1 MAYNTS
7 SNTSSPNK
15 GAAKGN
21 NNRKSSSLPSETV
34 EYLKAWMMSPEHVA
48 HPYPTEQE
56 KAQIMFDTG
65 IELKQLTNWFVNN
78 RKRYW
83 KPRVEA
89 KLQQRFASAASSD
102 STSSST
108 SHSPVS
114 VPAGPGGAGGA
125 LSLSIAQ
132 AHQVA
137 LLQHAADAG
146 VGRGEA
152 KNNDYFAHPVS
163 EGSASSSTCN
173 SDDESID
180 TGSGSF
186 LSSASQNQRHQG
198 SNSLLA
204 PAMGVSAS
212 VPCSSV
218 PLRRE
223 EVDVFVLRPETGDAD
238 ALPTIRDMTIKSNAP
253 ADRIL
258 ATFPNIH
265 IHYTIPRDIEHDRK
279 KIQTRRDG
287 EVLRVKKHYLKLYLA
302 TRGIHSV
309 SSPLCATTLYAED
322 KPNSVSLPT
331 SPYFPDNVGI
341 NTSPSTP
348 TSGEVFST
356 KLETFLSNTSSGGDV
371 ASNLHTVSPFP
382 FRKTALGRRP
392 RAFTCTAIQDN
403 NSDDD
408 TLRRKR
414 ARTSSG
420 INGGEEE
427 WRELCQNAQSLDCD
441 SLPGLEEAARMF
453 GFAC

>member
-1 MAYNTS
+1 MAYRTS
-7 SNTSSPNK
+7 NSYSPNK
-15 GAAKGN
+15 GAVKG

-89 KLQQRFASAASSD
+89 KLQQRFASAASSE
-102 STSSST
+102 SSSSSP
-108 SHSPVS
+108 SHAAVS

-125 LSLSIAQ
+125 LSLSIAE
-132 AHQVA
+132 AHHAAVV
-137 LLQHAADAG
+137 QHAADEG
-146 VGRGEA
+146 VERGRT
-152 KNNDYFAHPVS
+152 KNNDYFAHQVS

-186 LSSASQNQRHQG
+186 TSSASQNQRHQG
-198 SNSLLA
+198 GVSLLA
-204 PAMGVSAS
+204 PAMGVAAS
-212 VPCSSV
+212 LPCSAV

-223 EVDVFVLRPETGDAD
+223 VVDVFVLRPETGDAD
-238 ALPTIRDMTIKSNAP
+238 AIPTIRDMTIKSNAP

-265 IHYTIPRDIEHDRK
+265 IHYTVPKDIEHDRK

-309 SSPLCATTLYAED
+309 SSPLCTTSEYAED

-331 SPYFPDNVGI
+331 SPYFPDNVGN

-348 TSGEVFST
+348 PSGDVFPT
-356 KLETFLSNTSSGGDV
+356 KLDQFLSSTSSGDDV
-371 ASNLHTVSPFP
+371 ALKLHTVSPLAFH
-382 FRKTALGRRP
+382 KTALGRRP
-392 RAFTCTAIQDN
+392 RALTCTAIQDN
-403 NSDDD
+403 NNDDD
-408 TLRRKR
+408 TIRRKR
-414 ARTSSG
+414 ARTSSA
-420 INGGEEE
+420 IIGGEEE
-427 WRELCQNAQSLDCD
+427 WRELCQNAESLHCD